1 MQKIELNRKL
11 KEDKENFQKFK
22 QKRTQELM
30 VARKENMKKDVQI
43 RKLTHENKK
52 KTMVALKKA
61 EEIKKIKKV
70 NETLKKL
77 FRPVRKNV
85 TRLSSRSDRG
95 TTRRDNEE
103 MIPIPPKEIEQLV
116 TECLRNMLLKIDR
129 DFDLI
134 KYSKKCE

>member
-52 KTMVALKKA
+52 KTIVALKKA

-95 TTRRDNEE
+95 TTRRDN
-103 MIPIPPKEIEQLV
+103 
-116 TECLRNMLLKIDR
+116 
-129 DFDLI
+129 
-134 KYSKKCE
+134 